1 MERRGFFWKFPQWE
15 LLMCSGA
22 HATPAPGGGAGV
34 PHPLSYKT
42 RVWEPQALEWVPT
55 ASGHGAVVCGSHPRM
70 LMTSTGRPV
79 TGRPRGKVLAT
90 CADQTAWALIRGPC
104 RRTISRA
111 TLTRAAELEG
121 VSLNYG
127 MQSRAE
133 GQGSLKNWT
142 LEKRCQAH
150 RAGVTFW
157 HMPIALTVPPH
168 LGPHSR
174 RTGNIA
180 K

>member
-42 RVWEPQALEWVPT
+42 RVWEPQALEWVPM
-55 ASGHGAVVCGSHPRM
+55 ASGHGAVVCGSHPSM

-104 RRTISRA
+104 RRTIPRGNPDSGCRVGGCVPELWDAVPSRG
-111 TLTRAAELEG
+111 TGISKELDPWEEVSGTQGRSYLLTHAYCPNC
-121 VSLNYG
+121 S
-127 MQSRAE
+127 S
-133 GQGSLKNWT
+133 
-142 LEKRCQAH
+142 
-150 RAGVTFW
+150 
-157 HMPIALTVPPH
+157 PPWS
-168 LGPHSR
+168 PFQKDWKHS
-174 RTGNIA
+174 
-180 K
+180 